1 SCSIGGREVNFRLG
15 GRRSREKQMFL
26 AGFRRAG
33 RRHVPFSFREATLGF
48 SLATKQLVTFRC
60 FKRLRGKEEVHVPPR
75 QSGTLTE
82 AELRIMNVLW
92 LKGSGTVQQVLDSI
106 TEKPA
111 LAYNSVLTTI
121 RVLEKKGYLKHLKD
135 GRAHVYTPL
144 VEKKDATRSEIR
156 HLVSRFFK
164 NSHEQLVLNLLEDQG
179 IGPEELGRLRQMLVQ
194 NDTIRK
200 DTE

>member
-1 SCSIGGREVNFRLG
+1 
-15 GRRSREKQMFL
+15 
-26 AGFRRAG
+26 
-33 RRHVPFSFREATLGF
+33 
-48 SLATKQLVTFRC
+48 
-60 FKRLRGKEEVHVPPR
+60 VPPR

-92 LKGSGTVQQVLDSI
+92 AKGSGTVQQVLDSI
-106 TEKPA
+106 DETPT

-144 VEKKDATRSEIR
+144 VGRDEATRSEIR

-179 IGPEELGRLRQMLVQ
+179 INEDEIGRLRAMLVQ
-194 NDTIRK
+194 KNADWRVGK
-200 DTE
+200 